1 MPSILLKNIKQ
12 LIGISDKLK
21 LKGFDMSQ
29 LQSFENA
36 YLLIE
41 NQRIVDFGEMKNC
54 PDRAD
59 ETINCTGRLVLPAWC
74 DSHTHLVFAASRE
87 EEFVMRIKGATY
99 QEIAEQGGGI
109 LNSARR
115 LQALDENELYENSLV
130 RLAEA
135 RKMGTRAIEI
145 KSGYGLTV
153 ESELK
158 MLRVIRRLKEQSD
171 MLIKATFL
179 GAHAMPLTYRNNRKG
194 YTDLIIKDM
203 LPKIAHEGLA
213 DFIDVFCEKLAFSTD
228 ETAQILEAGAKYGLK
243 PKIHT
248 NQFTSMGGVETAIQY
263 KAVSVDHLEVL
274 NKKEINALKKS
285 DTMATLLPTAPF
297 FLNDKHAPPARTLL
311 ENNIAVA
318 LATDFNPGTSPSVSM
333 PFVLSLACIRLRM
346 TPEEAINAMTI
357 NGAAAMELSDKVGS
371 IAKGKLA
378 HLIVTKPVSSLSYLP
393 YSFTENW
400 IERVI

>member
-1 MPSILLKNIKQ
+1 MSSILLKNIKQ
-12 LIGISDKLK
+12 LIGISKKLK
-21 LKGFDMSQ
+21 LKGSDMSQ
-29 LQSFENA
+29 LQSLENA

-41 NQRIVDFGEMKNC
+41 NQRIIDFGEMKNC
-54 PDRAD
+54 PERAD

-109 LNSARR
+109 LNSAHR
-115 LQALDENELYENSLV
+115 LQALDENELYENSLE

-158 MLRVIRRLKEQSD
+158 ILRVVRRLKEQSD

-179 GAHAMPLTYRNNRKG
+179 GAHAVPLTYRDNRKG
-194 YTDLIIKDM
+194 YIDLIIKDM
-203 LPKIAHEGLA
+203 LPKIADEGLA

-228 ETAQILEAGAKYGLK
+228 ETAKILEAGAKYGLK

-248 NQFTSMGGVETAIQY
+248 NQFNSMGGIETAIRH

-274 NKKEINALKKS
+274 NKKEIKALKKS

-297 FLNDKHAPPARTLL
+297 FLNDKHTPPARTLL
-311 ENNIAVA
+311 ENDIAVA